1 MSFFNN
7 KPRPAQVPVRPAGL
21 PGSGTGAH
29 PMNARPAAS
38 VAVARAGAPSAGPT
52 AGATGSRQSNGLKE
66 FLWQLQGIGHGHL
79 LDLGSARQTT
89 ITFFIERGFKVY
101 TEDLLPTWER
111 FLNEDEQQAKKASS
125 DADRSEHSPKRRAE
139 RFLES
144 SMAYKDDTF
153 DAVLM
158 WDVLDYLDT
167 ELMTRLAARIA
178 SLTRDGGVVFAMF
191 HARKP
196 TVFHRY
202 RVMDAQNLELI
213 PATCAFQHQRVFQ
226 NREISNLFGR
236 FRTSKMFVGRDQ
248 LREGLFVK

>member
-7 KPRPAQVPVRPAGL
+7 KPRPAQVPTRPAGL
-21 PGSGTGAH
+21 PASGAH
-29 PMNARPAAS
+29 AVGAGGPAHS
-38 VAVARAGAPSAGPT
+38 VAVAKAGASAAAPVAESKSG
-52 AGATGSRQSNGLKE
+52 RQSNGLKE

-101 TEDLLPTWER
+101 TEDLLPTWQR
-111 FLNEDEQQAKKASS
+111 FLEEDEQQAKKLLS
-125 DADRSEHSPKRRAE
+125 DADRSEMSPKRRAE

-144 SMAYKDDTF
+144 SLAYKNDTF
-153 DAVLM
+153 DAALL
-158 WDVLDYLDT
+158 WDVLDYLDA
-167 ELMTRLAARIA
+167 ELMTKLAARIT
-178 SLTRDGGVVFAMF
+178 SLVRDGGVVFAMF

-196 TVFHRY
+196 TVYHRY
-202 RVMDAQNLELI
+202 RVMDDHNLELI
-213 PATCAFQHQRVFQ
+213 PASCPFQPQRVFQ